1 VVAGAR
7 RCEAG
12 SMSMSEP
19 LVPRDHSDDAEIT
32 AADAGDGAPV
42 GTTTGPSREDVR
54 PEDPA
59 GDATHDD
66 AAEGTA
72 ARESVLR
79 RPSGERLAPEELAAE
94 SE

>member
-1 VVAGAR
+1 
-7 RCEAG
+7 
-12 SMSMSEP
+12 MSMSEP

-42 GTTTGPSREDVR
+42 ETTTEPAREDVR
-54 PEDPA
+54 PDDPA
-59 GDATHDD
+59 TATDADD
-66 AAEGTA
+66 AEGEA

>member
-1 VVAGAR
+1 
-7 RCEAG
+7 
-12 SMSMSEP
+12 MSMSEP

-42 GTTTGPSREDVR
+42 ETTTEPAREDVR
-54 PEDPA
+54 PDDPA
-59 GDATHDD
+59 AEATDAD
-66 AAEGTA
+66 AAEGAA